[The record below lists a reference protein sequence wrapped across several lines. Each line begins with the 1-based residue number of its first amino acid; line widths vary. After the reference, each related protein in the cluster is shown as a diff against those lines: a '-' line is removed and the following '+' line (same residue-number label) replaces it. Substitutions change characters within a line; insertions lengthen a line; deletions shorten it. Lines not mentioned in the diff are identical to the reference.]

1 MVYESISDA
10 LRQLIML
17 RERGGIISRSPR
29 RIMILSNGEPY
40 YYVEVTCRDGGH
52 YVIEVIGRDA
62 IELMEE
68 CTKIRGQA

>member
-10 LRQLIML
+10 LRQLVML
-17 RERGGIISRSPR
+17 IERGGIISKSAR

-40 YYVEVTCRDGGH
+40 YYVEVTCSDGSH
-52 YVIEVIGRDA
+52 YIIEAIGRDA